1 MPRLF
6 LTPFVIA
13 GLLFLPSCSS
23 AEAKACVSAEK
34 AYAEF
39 EAETKKA
46 YKQREISIKASD
58 WNSSKNYLALAL
70 KYELW
75 TQKVIV
81 NNPSCFTAAQVVIA
95 QSFVESN

>member
-1 MPRLF
+1 MKQAAKATALV
-6 LTPFVIA
+6 LAVS
-13 GLLFLPSCSS
+13 LLSGCSS

-34 AYAEF
+34 AYSEF

-46 YKQREISIKASD
+46 YEQREISIKASD
-58 WNSSKNYLALAL
+58 WNSSKEYLTIAN
-70 KYELW
+70 KYEFW

-95 QSFVESN
+95 QSFVGSN

>member
-1 MPRLF
+1 MRKAL

-13 GLLFLPSCSS
+13 GLLLLPSCSS

-34 AYAEF
+34 AYSEF

-46 YKQREISIKASD
+46 YEQREISIKASD
-58 WNSSKNYLALAL
+58 WNSSKEYLTLAN
-70 KYELW
+70 KYEFW

-95 QSFVESN
+95 QSFVGSN

>member
-58 WNSSKNYLALAL
+58 WDSSKNYLARAL

>member
-1 MPRLF
+1 MKQAAKAVTLVLF
-6 LTPFVIA
+6 VS
-13 GLLFLPSCSS
+13 LLSGCSS
-23 AEAKACVSAEK
+23 SEAKACVSAEQ

-58 WNSSKNYLALAL
+58 WDSSKNYLALAL